1 MNTPM
6 NFWIAEGSPASGL
19 NARALAA
26 APLAAK
32 RGVGGSRGDGRSG
45 DLPWWATQARPFS
58 MTRLPRAF
66 ALALGQLSDPAVLR
80 VLTKSLVATLAVFTL
95 LGVAAWQGLSAAL
108 ARYAAGYE
116 AMSGPI
122 AIVLTVLGGWL
133 MFRAVA
139 LTVLQ
144 FFADDVV
151 RAVERRHY
159 SAAAAVPDAPF
170 SAELRAGARGL
181 LRMLAV
187 NAAVLPLVLVLL
199 VTGVGAALVLWAAN
213 AWLLGR
219 ELTEM
224 VWLRH
229 RGASTAP
236 VPVGAATRFA
246 LGGVVAALLVIPFV
260 NLIAPVLGAAAATHL
275 VHRGRQAHG

>member
-1 MNTPM
+1 M
-6 NFWIAEGSPASGL
+6 NFWIADGAPASGL

-32 RGVGGSRGDGRSG
+32 RGSMGSSG
-45 DLPWWATQARPFS
+45 DLPWWAAQARPFS

-80 VLTKSLVATLAVFTL
+80 VLAKSLVATLAVFAL

-116 AMSGPI
+116 GMSGPI
-122 AIVLTVLGGWL
+122 AVVLTVLGGWL

-170 SAELRAGARGL
+170 SAELRAGGRSL

-187 NAAVLPLVLVLL
+187 NAAVLPLALVLL
-199 VTGVGAALVLWAAN
+199 VTGVGAALVLWVAN

-229 RGASTAP
+229 RGPSAAP

-260 NLIAPVLGAAAATHL
+260 NLFAPVLGAAAATHL